1 MLPII
6 ADSKMLELISG
17 TALHVEGPE
26 FILVAGQEFVKHM
39 IFTPYT
45 MSSVASKSGQIFLFN
60 PLILPFVSCSKLYF
74 KENSD

>member
-1 MLPII
+1 
-6 ADSKMLELISG
+6 MLEVVSG

-26 FILVAGQEFVKHM
+26 FILVAGQEFVKYM

-45 MSSVASKSGQIFLFN
+45 MSSVASKAGQIFLFN
-60 PLILPFVSCSKLYF
+60 PLILSFVSWSKLYF